1 MKCLLILLSPIPI
14 AIWTVVG
21 VVGSVIMAIYYAFIW
36 PVMETFKPVSEEGL
50 SVPRKLFRCLT
61 VQLLFLEFID
71 DIHINLCLL
80 IWGLYAELLIDEYVY
95 VRMELGVMYGERAR
109 LCVILQISRSIL
121 ISR

>member
-1 MKCLLILLSPIPI
+1 MLNGTITI
-14 AIWTVVG
+14 
-21 VVGSVIMAIYYAFIW
+21 
-36 PVMETFKPVSEEGL
+36 
-50 SVPRKLFRCLT
+50 FRI
-61 VQLLFLEFID
+61 ID